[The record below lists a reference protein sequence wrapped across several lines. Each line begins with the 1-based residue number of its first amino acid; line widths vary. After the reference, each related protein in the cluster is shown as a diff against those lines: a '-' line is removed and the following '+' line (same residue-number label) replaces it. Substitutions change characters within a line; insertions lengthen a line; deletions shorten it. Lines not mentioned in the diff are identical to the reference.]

1 MNRALLVLA
10 VVVVFVVGFV
20 ALRPSGDDDDPP
32 TATTA
37 APAPAST
44 TSLAAPTATTPEP
57 AAPAPKPMPRPRVP
71 TITVK
76 ALKPVGGVR
85 DLEVDQGELLR
96 FRVRSD
102 RAETVHLHGYDVEKP
117 VAPGKPASFSVR
129 AKLTGIFEVELEH
142 SAVAIA
148 EVTVNP

>member
-1 MNRALLVLA
+1 MKRALLALA
-10 VVVVFVVGFV
+10 VFVVLLVGFV
-20 ALRPSGDDDDPP
+20 VLRPSGDDGDRSP
-32 TATTA
+32 ATTA
-37 APAPAST
+37 APATTTVASVPAV
-44 TSLAAPTATTPEP
+44 TTPEP
-57 AAPAPKPMPRPRVP
+57 AAPAPKPRPRVP

-102 RAETVHLHGYDVEKP
+102 RAETVHLHGYDIEKP

-148 EVTVNP
+148 ELTVNP